1 MFQVG
6 LLSTFDFILRLHFRI
21 KSNEEE
27 ILNVTIPTL
36 LATIDDMASE
46 NIIDYE
52 KSRLCLVDDGSQDK
66 TWNIITNYSNKY
78 EKVNGLKLSCNKGH
92 QVALF
97 AGLMESMDNFD
108 ATISIDADLQD
119 DPSEILP
126 LYSMIIENKYDLV
139 SGWKKKRNDPLTKTI
154 PSKFFN
160 LVTRLFS
167 GIKLNDFNCGIKI
180 YRKEVI
186 NSINLYGEMH
196 RYIPLIAK
204 WNGFNKIAE
213 KEVNHNRRKYGVTK
227 FGMERYI
234 RGFLDLLSV
243 SFVYR
248 FRKRP
253 MHFFGSFGVLSFLL
267 GFISAGFIIYEK
279 ISKLSQNVPLEL
291 IRPVTDQPLFYIALL
306 AIIIGIQLFLVGFLS
321 ELIIQINS
329 DKKGYKIE
337 KTGNAQKK

>member
-1 MFQVG
+1 MN
-6 LLSTFDFILRLHFRI
+6 LSIIIPAF
-21 KSNEEE
+21 NEEE
-27 ILNVTIPTL
+27 SIKPLVNLIFKNL
-36 LATIDDMASE
+36 DKNLEDFE
-46 NIIDYE
+46 NILI
-52 KSRLCLVDDGSQDK
+52 DDGSNDK
-66 TWNIITNYSNKY
+66 TWDEIVKISNKFENIVSIKLLENY
-78 EKVNGLKLSCNKGH
+78 GKSDALDAGFKVCKGNY
-92 QVALF
+92 VLT
-97 AGLMESMDNFD
+97 M
-108 ATISIDADLQD
+108 DADLQD

-306 AIIIGIQLFLVGFLS
+306 AIIIGVQLFLVGFLS

>member
-1 MFQVG
+1 MN
-6 LLSTFDFILRLHFRI
+6 LSIIIPAF
-21 KSNEEE
+21 NEEE
-27 ILNVTIPTL
+27 SITPLVNLIFKNLDKNLEDFEIILI
-36 LATIDDMASE
+36 
-46 NIIDYE
+46 
-52 KSRLCLVDDGSQDK
+52 DDGSNDK
-66 TWNIITNYSNKY
+66 TWDEIVKISNKFENIVSIKLLENY
-78 EKVNGLKLSCNKGH
+78 GKSDALDAGFKVCKGNY
-92 QVALF
+92 VLT
-97 AGLMESMDNFD
+97 M
-108 ATISIDADLQD
+108 DADLQD

-204 WNGFNKIAE
+204 WNGFNKIGE

-306 AIIIGIQLFLVGFLS
+306 AIIIGVQLFLVGFLS

>member
-1 MFQVG
+1 MN
-6 LLSTFDFILRLHFRI
+6 LSIIIPAF
-21 KSNEEE
+21 NEEE
-27 ILNVTIPTL
+27 SIKPLVSLIFSNIEKKIEDFEVILI
-36 LATIDDMASE
+36 
-46 NIIDYE
+46 
-52 KSRLCLVDDGSQDK
+52 DDGSDDE
-66 TWNIITNYSNKY
+66 TWNEIVKASQEFNNIVSVKLLENYGKSDALDAGFKI
-78 EKVNGLKLSCNKGH
+78 CKGDY
-92 QVALF
+92 VLT
-97 AGLMESMDNFD
+97 M
-108 ATISIDADLQD
+108 DADLQD
-119 DPSEILP
+119 DPSEIFP
-126 LYSMIIENKYDLV
+126 LYLMIKDNNYDLV
-139 SGWKKKRNDPLTKTI
+139 SGWKKKRNDPLSKTV

-167 GIKLNDFNCGIKI
+167 GIRLNDFNCGIKI

-213 KEVNHNRRKYGVTK
+213 KEVNHNKRKFGVTK

-253 MHFFGSFGVLSFLL
+253 MHFFGSFGVLFFLL

-279 ISKLSQNVPLEL
+279 ISKLSENVPLDL
-291 IRPVTDQPLFYIALL
+291 IRPVTDQPLFYIALV
-306 AIIIGIQLFLVGFLS
+306 AIIIGVQLFLVGFLS
-321 ELIIQINS
+321 ELVIQINS

-337 KTGNAQKK
+337 KTGDAKKI

>member
-1 MFQVG
+1 MN
-6 LLSTFDFILRLHFRI
+6 LSIIIPAF
-21 KSNEEE
+21 NEEE
-27 ILNVTIPTL
+27 SIKPLVNLIFKNLDKNLDDFEIILI
-36 LATIDDMASE
+36 
-46 NIIDYE
+46 
-52 KSRLCLVDDGSQDK
+52 DDGSNDK
-66 TWNIITNYSNKY
+66 TWDEIVKISNKFENIVSIKLLENY
-78 EKVNGLKLSCNKGH
+78 GKSDALDAGFKVCKGNY
-92 QVALF
+92 VLT
-97 AGLMESMDNFD
+97 M
-108 ATISIDADLQD
+108 DADLQD

-306 AIIIGIQLFLVGFLS
+306 AIIIGVQLFLVGFLS

>member
-1 MFQVG
+1 MN
-6 LLSTFDFILRLHFRI
+6 LSIIIPAF
-21 KSNEEE
+21 NEEE
-27 ILNVTIPTL
+27 SIKPLVNLIFKNLDKNLENFEIILI
-36 LATIDDMASE
+36 
-46 NIIDYE
+46 
-52 KSRLCLVDDGSQDK
+52 DDGSNDK
-66 TWNIITNYSNKY
+66 TWDEIVKISNKFENIVSIKLLENY
-78 EKVNGLKLSCNKGH
+78 GKSDAIDAGFKVCKGNY
-92 QVALF
+92 VLT
-97 AGLMESMDNFD
+97 M
-108 ATISIDADLQD
+108 DADLQD

-126 LYSMIIENKYDLV
+126 LYFMIIENKYDLV

-248 FRKRP
+248 FKKRP

-279 ISKLSQNVPLEL
+279 ISKLSQNVSLEL

-306 AIIIGIQLFLVGFLS
+306 AIIIGVQLFLVGFLS

>member
-1 MFQVG
+1 MN
-6 LLSTFDFILRLHFRI
+6 LSIIIPAF
-21 KSNEEE
+21 NEEE
-27 ILNVTIPTL
+27 SIKPLVNLIFKNLDKNVK
-36 LATIDDMASE
+36 
-46 NIIDYE
+46 DYE
-52 KSRLCLVDDGSQDK
+52 IILIDDGSDDK
-66 TWNIITNYSNKY
+66 TWTEIVKISNKFENIVSIKLLENY
-78 EKVNGLKLSCNKGH
+78 GKSDALDAGFKVCKGNY
-92 QVALF
+92 VLT
-97 AGLMESMDNFD
+97 M
-108 ATISIDADLQD
+108 DADLQD
-119 DPSEILP
+119 DPYEILP

-306 AIIIGIQLFLVGFLS
+306 AIIIGVQLFLVGFLS

>member
-1 MFQVG
+1 MN
-6 LLSTFDFILRLHFRI
+6 LSIIIPAF
-21 KSNEEE
+21 NEEE
-27 ILNVTIPTL
+27 SIKPLVNLIFKNLDKNLEDFEIILI
-36 LATIDDMASE
+36 
-46 NIIDYE
+46 
-52 KSRLCLVDDGSQDK
+52 DDGSNDK
-66 TWNIITNYSNKY
+66 TWDEIVKISNKFENIVSIKLLENY
-78 EKVNGLKLSCNKGH
+78 GKSDALDAGFKVCKGNY
-92 QVALF
+92 VLT
-97 AGLMESMDNFD
+97 M
-108 ATISIDADLQD
+108 DADLQD

-253 MHFFGSFGVLSFLL
+253 MHFFGSFGVLSFCLL
-267 GFISAGFIIYEK
+267 Y
-279 ISKLSQNVPLEL
+279 
-291 IRPVTDQPLFYIALL
+291 T
-306 AIIIGIQLFLVGFLS
+306 
-321 ELIIQINS
+321 S
-329 DKKGYKIE
+329 D
-337 KTGNAQKK
+337 AADD

>member
-1 MFQVG
+1 MKRILLSG
-6 LLSTFDFILRLHFRI
+6 LLLFCSCSKESSKVEYLQSDE
-21 KSNEEE
+21 NERNNYPFSEAVKVGE
-27 ILNVTIPTL
+27 ILYL
-36 LATIDDMASE
+36 LLKKR
-46 NIIDYE
+46 Y
-52 KSRLCLVDDGSQDK
+52 VG
-66 TWNIITNYSNKY
+66 
-78 EKVNGLKLSCNKGH
+78 KVNIVTG
-92 QVALF
+92 
-97 AGLMESMDNFD
+97 
-108 ATISIDADLQD
+108 
-119 DPSEILP
+119 
-126 LYSMIIENKYDLV
+126 
-139 SGWKKKRNDPLTKTI
+139 KTC
-154 PSKFFN
+154 
-160 LVTRLFS
+160 T
-167 GIKLNDFNCGIKI
+167 
-180 YRKEVI
+180 
-186 NSINLYGEMH
+186 
-196 RYIPLIAK
+196 
-204 WNGFNKIAE
+204 FNKIAE

-306 AIIIGIQLFLVGFLS
+306 AIIIGVQLFLVGFLS

>member
-1 MFQVG
+1 MD
-6 LLSTFDFILRLHFRI
+6 LSII
-21 KSNEEE
+21 IPAYNEEE
-27 ILNVTIPTL
+27 SIEPLVDCIYENLKNKKIDFETILI
-36 LATIDDMASE
+36 
-46 NIIDYE
+46 
-52 KSRLCLVDDGSQDK
+52 DDGSTDK
-66 TWNIITNYSNKY
+66 TWNKIKNASKKFKNIITVKLLENYGKSDALDAGFKFSNGNY
-78 EKVNGLKLSCNKGH
+78 VLT
-92 QVALF
+92 
-97 AGLMESMDNFD
+97 M
-108 ATISIDADLQD
+108 DADLQD
-119 DPSEILP
+119 DPSEIFP
-126 LYSMIIENKYDLV
+126 LYLMINEDKFDLV

-160 LVTRLFS
+160 NVTRIFS

-186 NSINLYGEMH
+186 NSFNLYGEMH

-204 WNGFNKIAE
+204 WNGFKNIAE
-213 KEVNHNRRKYGVTK
+213 KEVKHNKRKFGVTK

-253 MHFFGSFGVLSFLL
+253 MHFFGSFGVLFFLV
-267 GFISAGFIIYEK
+267 GFLSVGWIIYEK
-279 ISKLSQNVPLEL
+279 LSKISQNIPLDL

-306 AIIIGIQLFLVGFLS
+306 AIIIGVQLFLVGFLS
-321 ELIIQINS
+321 ELVIQINS

-337 KTGNAQKK
+337 KVENVKKN

>member
-1 MFQVG
+1 M
-6 LLSTFDFILRLHFRI
+6 I
-21 KSNEEE
+21 
-27 ILNVTIPTL
+27 
-36 LATIDDMASE
+36 
-46 NIIDYE
+46 
-52 KSRLCLVDDGSQDK
+52 DDGSDDK
-66 TWNIITNYSNKY
+66 TWTEIVKISNKFENIVSIKLLENY
-78 EKVNGLKLSCNKGH
+78 GKSDALDAGFKVCKGNY
-92 QVALF
+92 VLT
-97 AGLMESMDNFD
+97 M
-108 ATISIDADLQD
+108 DADLQD

-126 LYSMIIENKYDLV
+126 LYTMIKENKYDLV

-186 NSINLYGEMH
+186 NCINLYGEMH

>member
-1 MFQVG
+1 MN
-6 LLSTFDFILRLHFRI
+6 LSIIIPAF
-21 KSNEEE
+21 NEEE
-27 ILNVTIPTL
+27 SIKPLVSLIFSNIEKNIKDFEIILI
-36 LATIDDMASE
+36 
-46 NIIDYE
+46 
-52 KSRLCLVDDGSQDK
+52 DDGSDDK
-66 TWNIITNYSNKY
+66 TWNEIVKASQEFNNIVSVKLLENYGKSDALDAGFKI
-78 EKVNGLKLSCNKGH
+78 CKGDY
-92 QVALF
+92 VLT
-97 AGLMESMDNFD
+97 M
-108 ATISIDADLQD
+108 DADLQD
-119 DPSEILP
+119 DPSEIFP
-126 LYSMIIENKYDLV
+126 LYLMIKDNNYDLV
-139 SGWKKKRNDPLTKTI
+139 SGWKKKRNDPLSKTV

-167 GIKLNDFNCGIKI
+167 GIRLNDFNCGIKI

-213 KEVNHNRRKYGVTK
+213 KEVNHNKRKFGVTK

-248 FRKRP
+248 FKKRP
-253 MHFFGSFGVLSFLL
+253 MHFFGSFGVLFFLL

-279 ISKLSQNVPLEL
+279 ISKLSQNVPLDL
-291 IRPVTDQPLFYIALL
+291 IRPVTDQPLFYIALV
-306 AIIIGIQLFLVGFLS
+306 AIIIGVQLFLVGFLS

-337 KTGNAQKK
+337 KTGDAKKK

>member
-1 MFQVG
+1 MN
-6 LLSTFDFILRLHFRI
+6 LSIIIPAF
-21 KSNEEE
+21 NEEE
-27 ILNVTIPTL
+27 SIKPLVNLIFKNLDKNLENFEIILI
-36 LATIDDMASE
+36 
-46 NIIDYE
+46 
-52 KSRLCLVDDGSQDK
+52 DDGSNDK
-66 TWNIITNYSNKY
+66 TWDEIVKISNKFENIVSIKLLENY
-78 EKVNGLKLSCNKGH
+78 GKSDALDAGFKVCKGNY
-92 QVALF
+92 VLT
-97 AGLMESMDNFD
+97 M
-108 ATISIDADLQD
+108 DADLQD

-306 AIIIGIQLFLVGFLS
+306 AIIIGVQLFLVGFLS

>member
-1 MFQVG
+1 MN
-6 LLSTFDFILRLHFRI
+6 LSIIIPAF
-21 KSNEEE
+21 NEEE
-27 ILNVTIPTL
+27 SIKPLVNLIFKNLDKNLDDFEIILI
-36 LATIDDMASE
+36 
-46 NIIDYE
+46 
-52 KSRLCLVDDGSQDK
+52 DDGSDDK
-66 TWNIITNYSNKY
+66 TWTEIVKISNKFENIVSIKLLENY
-78 EKVNGLKLSCNKGH
+78 GKSDALDAGFKVCKGNY
-92 QVALF
+92 VLT
-97 AGLMESMDNFD
+97 M
-108 ATISIDADLQD
+108 DADLQD

-196 RYIPLIAK
+196 RYIPLIAR

-306 AIIIGIQLFLVGFLS
+306 AIIIGVQLFLVGFLS

>member
-1 MFQVG
+1 MN
-6 LLSTFDFILRLHFRI
+6 LSIIIPAF
-21 KSNEEE
+21 NEEE
-27 ILNVTIPTL
+27 SIKPLVNLIFKNLDKNLEDFEIILI
-36 LATIDDMASE
+36 
-46 NIIDYE
+46 
-52 KSRLCLVDDGSQDK
+52 DDGSNDK
-66 TWNIITNYSNKY
+66 TWDEIVKISNKFENIVSIKLLENY
-78 EKVNGLKLSCNKGH
+78 GKSDALDAGFKVCKGNY
-92 QVALF
+92 VLT
-97 AGLMESMDNFD
+97 M
-108 ATISIDADLQD
+108 DADLQD

-126 LYSMIIENKYDLV
+126 LYSMIKENKYDLV

-306 AIIIGIQLFLVGFLS
+306 AIIIGVQLFLVGFLS

>member
-1 MFQVG
+1 MN
-6 LLSTFDFILRLHFRI
+6 LSIIIPAF
-21 KSNEEE
+21 NEEE
-27 ILNVTIPTL
+27 SIKPLVNLIFKNLDKNLEDFEIILI
-36 LATIDDMASE
+36 
-46 NIIDYE
+46 
-52 KSRLCLVDDGSQDK
+52 DDGSNDK
-66 TWNIITNYSNKY
+66 TWDEIVKISNKFENIVSIKLLENY
-78 EKVNGLKLSCNKGH
+78 GKSDALDAGFKVCKGNY
-92 QVALF
+92 VLT
-97 AGLMESMDNFD
+97 M
-108 ATISIDADLQD
+108 DADLQD

-126 LYSMIIENKYDLV
+126 LYTMIKENKYDLV

-306 AIIIGIQLFLVGFLS
+306 AIIIGVQLFLVGFLS

>member
-1 MFQVG
+1 MD
-6 LLSTFDFILRLHFRI
+6 LSII
-21 KSNEEE
+21 IPAYNEEE
-27 ILNVTIPTL
+27 SIEPLVDCIYENLKNKKIDFETILI
-36 LATIDDMASE
+36 
-46 NIIDYE
+46 
-52 KSRLCLVDDGSQDK
+52 DDGSTDK
-66 TWNIITNYSNKY
+66 TWNKIKNASKKFKNIITVKLLENYGKSD
-78 EKVNGLKLSCNKGH
+78 
-92 QVALF
+92 ALD
-97 AGLMESMDNFD
+97 AGFKFSTGNYVLTM
-108 ATISIDADLQD
+108 DADLQD
-119 DPSEILP
+119 DPSEIFP
-126 LYSMIIENKYDLV
+126 LYLMINEDKFDLI

-160 LVTRLFS
+160 KVTRLFS

-186 NSINLYGEMH
+186 NSFNLYGEMH

-204 WNGFNKIAE
+204 WNGFKNIAE
-213 KEVNHNRRKYGVTK
+213 KEVKHNKRKFGVTK

-253 MHFFGSFGVLSFLL
+253 MHFFGSFGVLFFLV
-267 GFISAGFIIYEK
+267 GFLSVGWIIYEK
-279 ISKLSQNVPLEL
+279 LSKISQNIPLDL

-306 AIIIGIQLFLVGFLS
+306 AIIIGGQLFLVGFLS
-321 ELIIQINS
+321 ELVIQINS

-337 KTGNAQKK
+337 KVENVKKN

>member
-1 MFQVG
+1 MD
-6 LLSTFDFILRLHFRI
+6 LSII
-21 KSNEEE
+21 IPAYNEEE
-27 ILNVTIPTL
+27 SIEPLVDCIYENLKNKKIDFETILI
-36 LATIDDMASE
+36 
-46 NIIDYE
+46 
-52 KSRLCLVDDGSQDK
+52 DDGSTDK
-66 TWNIITNYSNKY
+66 TWNKIKNASKKFKNIITVKLLENYGKSD
-78 EKVNGLKLSCNKGH
+78 
-92 QVALF
+92 ALD
-97 AGLMESMDNFD
+97 AGFKFSTGNYVLTM
-108 ATISIDADLQD
+108 DADLQD
-119 DPSEILP
+119 DPSEIFP
-126 LYSMIIENKYDLV
+126 LYLMINEDKFDLI

-160 LVTRLFS
+160 KVTRLFS

-186 NSINLYGEMH
+186 NSFNLYGEMH

-204 WNGFNKIAE
+204 WNGFKNIAE
-213 KEVNHNRRKYGVTK
+213 KEVKHNKRKFGVTK

-253 MHFFGSFGVLSFLL
+253 MHFFGSFGVLFFLV
-267 GFISAGFIIYEK
+267 GFLSVGWIIYEK
-279 ISKLSQNVPLEL
+279 LSKISQNIPLDL

-306 AIIIGIQLFLVGFLS
+306 AIRIGVQLFLVGFLS
-321 ELIIQINS
+321 ELVIQINS

-337 KTGNAQKK
+337 KVENVKKN

>member
-1 MFQVG
+1 MN
-6 LLSTFDFILRLHFRI
+6 LSIIIPAF
-21 KSNEEE
+21 NEEE
-27 ILNVTIPTL
+27 SIKPLVNLIFKNLDKNV
-36 LATIDDMASE
+36 E
-46 NIIDYE
+46 DYE
-52 KSRLCLVDDGSQDK
+52 IILIDDGSDDK
-66 TWNIITNYSNKY
+66 TWTEIVKISNKFENIVSIKLLENY
-78 EKVNGLKLSCNKGH
+78 GKSDALDAGFKVCKGNY
-92 QVALF
+92 VLT
-97 AGLMESMDNFD
+97 M
-108 ATISIDADLQD
+108 DADLQD

-329 DKKGYKIE
+329 DKKGYIIE

>member
-1 MFQVG
+1 MN
-6 LLSTFDFILRLHFRI
+6 LSIIIPAF
-21 KSNEEE
+21 NEEE
-27 ILNVTIPTL
+27 SIKPLVNLIFKNLDKNLEDFEIILI
-36 LATIDDMASE
+36 
-46 NIIDYE
+46 
-52 KSRLCLVDDGSQDK
+52 DDGSNDK
-66 TWNIITNYSNKY
+66 TWDEIVKISNKFENIVSIKLLENY
-78 EKVNGLKLSCNKGH
+78 GKSDALDAGFKVCKGNY
-92 QVALF
+92 VLT
-97 AGLMESMDNFD
+97 M
-108 ATISIDADLQD
+108 DADLQD

-126 LYSMIIENKYDLV
+126 LYSMIKENKYDLV

-186 NSINLYGEMH
+186 NCINLYGEMH

-329 DKKGYKIE
+329 DKKGYIIE